1 MTTQKYLPGTIK
13 GYKATDANICCR
25 DLQYT
30 VGQWM
35 EVPEGDIIECGGNG
49 LHFCTYPSGPWAYYP
64 DVGTRIWECE
74 AEFVLDEPATPGA
87 DAKRVCRRL
96 RLTREII
103 PDGDRNTGDW
113 NTGNCNTGYS
123 NTGDWNTGN
132 CNAGNRNT
140 GDWNT
145 GYSNAGNRNTG
156 NCNTGDWNTG
166 NGNTGNCNTGYSNT
180 GYRNTGYSNA
190 GNRNTGNC
198 NTGDWNTGN
207 GNTGNCNTGVGNAT
221 NRSGGVFCQHEP
233 SIICFDVDTGLIWD
247 DFVAKFPNYYR
258 LAELLVQAEPIEFGD
273 FAYLPGITPEKLAS
287 LHAKHLAA
295 KA

>member
-49 LHFCTYPSGPWAYYP
+49 LHFCTYPSGPWAYYS
-64 DVGTRIWECE
+64 DEGTRIWECE

-113 NTGNCNTGYS
+113 
-123 NTGDWNTGN
+123 
-132 CNAGNRNT
+132 
-140 GDWNT
+140 
-145 GYSNAGNRNTG
+145 
-156 NCNTGDWNTG
+156 
-166 NGNTGNCNTGYSNT
+166 
-180 GYRNTGYSNA
+180 NTGYSNA